1 MDKLFKLLGIV
12 FLMGGT
18 FVKAQTIET
27 IIDNYEKARG
37 GKEKL
42 LAIQSITM
50 EGSREMMGNE
60 VAVKVT
66 KVQGKLSR
74 NEFEMGGTNGFMLLT
89 DKEGW
94 NYFPMRQQEPTKM
107 GEEAVVAMQ
116 SELDIAGPLVNYA
129 AKGYTATLVGKEAA
143 ADGTDCFK
151 VILKPAIGKEQTF
164 WINSTNYLLVQATSV
179 ARGFGG
185 GGGGRGTGGTGDAQ
199 AQGAKPR
206 QMVVLY
212 KDYKAV
218 DGILF
223 PHTIENKVLNGED
236 RGGGGTTFDKID
248 INKPIDAKLYKPE

>member
-1 MDKLFKLLGIV
+1 MNKLFRFFVIVLLLGSTHI
-12 FLMGGT
+12 
-18 FVKAQTIET
+18 KAQTVET

-42 LAIQSITM
+42 LSIQSISM

-74 NEFEMGGTNGFMLLT
+74 NEFEMGGTNGLMLLT
-89 DKEGW
+89 EKEGW

-107 GEEAVVAMQ
+107 GEEAVAAMQ

-151 VILKPAIGKEQTF
+151 ITLKPAAGRELTF
-164 WINSTNYLLVQATSV
+164 WINSTNYLLVQATSS
-179 ARGFGG
+179 ARGL
-185 GGGGRGTGGTGDAQ
+185 GGGGRGRGTGGSGDAQ
-199 AQGAKPR
+199 AQGAKPI
-206 QMVVLY
+206 QMVLLY

-248 INKPIDAKLYKPE
+248 INKPVDAKLYKPE